1 MTPKMNLR
9 ILGSYLIDCREGT
22 QSQLGASS
30 IRHSSITKILIT
42 HLHGDHCFG
51 LPGMLCLLAGSQA
64 ETNDENKA
72 KAIAKKPKTELP
84 VLDIY
89 G

>member
-1 MTPKMNLR
+1 
-9 ILGSYLIDCREGT
+9 
-22 QSQLGASS
+22 
-30 IRHSSITKILIT
+30 
-42 HLHGDHCFG
+42 
-51 LPGMLCLLAGSQA
+51 MLCLLAGSQA

-72 KAIAKKPKTELP
+72 KAVAKKPKTELP